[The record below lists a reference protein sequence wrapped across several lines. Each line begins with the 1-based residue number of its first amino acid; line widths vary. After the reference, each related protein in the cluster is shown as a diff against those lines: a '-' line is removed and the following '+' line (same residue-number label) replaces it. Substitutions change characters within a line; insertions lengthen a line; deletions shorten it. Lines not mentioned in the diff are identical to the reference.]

1 MNVYAY
7 GNVDSLHGI
16 FNAIA
21 MTMGGGDFAAMVRL
35 AVVIGFAVVA
45 TLAAVG
51 QLQKGWNW
59 FLAVAVITSVMLLPK
74 TTVTIEDRTRTQ
86 APVVVA
92 NVPWSLA
99 LMAHLKSAIGATLTE
114 LFETA
119 FQTIPSAS
127 RVLPA
132 ELSYQQHGMM
142 FGSRIVAAT
151 RDAVPMSQYDS
162 TDLVNYIR
170 SCVLPEQGRVYSA
183 DQWAESRRLVDQM
196 GATNPALSASYH
208 DPGNGWR
215 MVTAP
220 CPDVWTALQGRLNSA
235 ALNSVQ
241 KAAASLDPAL
251 FQQNRAAAVA
261 KVDASIPAAYAKA
274 SLAAAGATS
283 AEIMLQNILINATAD
298 AAALQGAALNDPATL
313 MMASMRTQ
321 ALAQMNA
328 GNMVQGRTAE
338 ESLPLIRN
346 ITEAILLAAFP
357 ILVILLV
364 ASEPRAMGGLFK
376 GYVYTL
382 IWVELWPPMFAIVN
396 YLQTLEASKQL
407 AAAALTSTGPGLAI
421 STASAIYATSV
432 SSLSTAAWMVTFVP
446 VIAAACLFGFDR
458 MMTITGATA
467 GGQKAAQG
475 EAAAATKGNL
485 AMGNVSF
492 MQQQLA
498 GYRSEPT
505 MYRSEGVGGVEFG
518 GFGVPLL
525 SQFREASAPVTLEH
539 TAAITRGIATEAS
552 ASVAA
557 AQRSGQAYERSVDA
571 AFGAARAATRGYQV
585 DTTRRLGFDVSAL
598 GTNGLDK
605 SEVDQ
610 EARAIS
616 ERAGI
621 ADSSAVSRALGVGT
635 HGLPIPVV
643 RAEGS
648 TQSSEQLQA
657 AIEASAQKLRQLG
670 TGRKQAFAES
680 FRSDEAFA
688 AARASNR
695 GAAERVD
702 SSLREATGFRETET
716 REVARGRQ
724 LAARAE
730 AAERFARQSTARWNN
745 LLDQY
750 ARAEFGVSVHD
761 GVADPRRWQ
770 QIVRSFIESGSIR
783 ADTDDGRMMWIP
795 PDASVGPNQITLRDT
810 GLQGVIDGG
819 APAIERAG
827 AAALGAGRGGVVAAK
842 AGYDGRESARE
853 QQLGV
858 APGIGVSGADVITKV
873 KQGQASAAR
882 TAVEGQA
889 AVHAAQGEAQAR
901 LNNRADNTSPSQRLT
916 GESSERA
923 RHARHGQAARPF
935 AAEGEA
941 AAARRAEEDAK
952 FRADVGKAQ
961 IPTGPPLPAP
971 PRSPR

>member
-21 MTMGGGDFAAMVRL
+21 MIMGGGDFAAMVRL

-74 TTVTIEDRTRTQ
+74 TTLTIEDRTGAQ

-92 NVPWSLA
+92 NVPWTLA
-99 LMAHLKSAIGATLTE
+99 LMAHLKSALGATLTE

-215 MVTAP
+215 LVTAA
-220 CPDVWTALQGRLNSA
+220 CPDVWTALQARLNTA

-328 GNMVQGRTAE
+328 GNMVQGRIAE

-346 ITEAILLAAFP
+346 ITEAILFAAFP

-421 STASAIYATSV
+421 STASAIYSTSM

-458 MMTITGATA
+458 MMAITGATA

-498 GYRSEPT
+498 GYRSEPM

-518 GFGVPLL
+518 GFGVALL

-552 ASVAA
+552 ASIAA

-571 AFGAARAATRGYQV
+571 AFGAARAATQGYKV
-585 DTTRRLGFDVSAL
+585 DTSRRLGFDVNAVGSD
-598 GTNGLDK
+598 GLTQSEIDDK
-605 SEVDQ
+605 
-610 EARAIS
+610 AKRIS
-616 ERAGI
+616 ETFGI
-621 ADSSAVSRALGVGT
+621 TDSSAVSRALGLSAK
-635 HGLPIPVV
+635 GLPFVV
-643 RAEGS
+643 AEG
-648 TQSSEQLQA
+648 A
-657 AIEASAQKLRQLG
+657 ARSGEELRTAIVSAGESLRRTATDRKL
-670 TGRKQAFAES
+670 AFAEE
-680 FRSDEAFA
+680 FRSGDAFA
-688 AARASNR
+688 EARAASR
-695 GAAERVD
+695 DAVDRVD
-702 SSLREATGFRETET
+702 SSLREATGFRETQT
-716 REVARGRQ
+716 REISRGRQ
-724 LAARAE
+724 LASRAE

-770 QIVRSFIESGSIR
+770 QIVRSFVESGTVR
-783 ADTDDGRMMWIP
+783 ADTDDGRPMWIP
-795 PDASVGPNQITLRDT
+795 PDASVGPNDAIVRGT
-810 GLQGVIDGG
+810 GLQGVIGG
-819 APAIERAG
+819 GVAGIERELAVPGPGRAG
-827 AAALGAGRGGVVAAK
+827 VLAAK
-842 AGYDGRESARE
+842 TGYDAQEAARE
-853 QQLGV
+853 RQLGV
-858 APGIGVSGADVITKV
+858 SPGMVVDGKGVITRA
-873 KQGQASAAR
+873 KQGQAAAAVAAQHGR
-882 TAVEGQA
+882 TAA
-889 AVHAAQGEAQAR
+889 AADRGDAQVR
-901 LNNRADNTSPSQRLT
+901 LNRRAESTSTSHANT
-916 GESSERA
+916 GEGSQRA
-923 RHARHGQAARPF
+923 RHARHGAAGTPF
-935 AAEGEA
+935 AAEGA
-941 AAARRAEEDAK
+941 AEETRQAEADAK
-952 FRADVGKAQ
+952 FRAEAGKAQ
-961 IPTGPPLPAP
+961 IPTAAP
-971 PRSPR
+971 QRQ